1 MAKNVWTTAG
11 YVCSFVPST
20 SGLYSDTK
28 NDSASS
34 WWKLA
39 IGLIAGSGVT
49 YLIMKSCMKSDK
61 DYSYLISTL
70 NTDFSP
76 SPQKD
81 ARQSE
86 NKEEENVSAPV
97 IEEVAMKAET
107 TPNAT
112 YKNENKDLKDASSTR
127 SANERIRKAQLPY
140 PDLFCSVPDELK
152 AKVIQELAKK
162 LQNHYLQYPSLNYF
176 YYVFGGKGL
185 PRDYVPNTED
195 RIDFIGT
202 VSQLRCLMICLYRP
216 AGKSRLNRGTWTI
229 VEECFLLQGRPIR
242 RGYLKEQTNKIP
254 IKVKTEMTEILSKVY
269 TPTSNDG
276 KQVQSGNLP

>member
-11 YVCSFVPST
+11 YMCSFVPST

-70 NTDFSP
+70 NTEFSP

-162 LQNHYLQYPSLNYF
+162 LQNHYLLYPSLNYF

-185 PRDYVPNTED
+185 PRDYAPNAED
-195 RIDFIGT
+195 RINFIGT
-202 VSQLRCLMICLYRP
+202 ISELRCLIICLYRP
-216 AGKSRLNRGTWTI
+216 LGKHSLKRGTWPI
-229 VEECFLLQGRPIR
+229 VEECFLLQGKPIPP
-242 RGYLKEQTNKIP
+242 GDLKKQTNKIP
-254 IKVKTEMTEILSKVY
+254 VNVKTKIEEILSKIY
-269 TPTSNDG
+269 ASTSNEG
-276 KQVQSGNLP
+276 KQA